1 MIEKSPINGKSP
13 KIHSTAFIAKDA
25 VIIGDVEIG
34 AYTNIW
40 FGVIIRG
47 DACTIKI
54 GRNVSIQ
61 ENAVI
66 HSEPG
71 TTCIIGNDII
81 IGHKAIVHGPCE
93 IGDSAMV
100 GLSSTVLQE
109 SKLSKGAVLA
119 GGSVLKGES
128 EAYGLYAGVPAV
140 LKKSYGDVRM
150 QLGKEAALRYV
161 DTGQKFK
168 TKEFQQEISKEFL
181 IDI

>member
-13 KIHSTAFIAKDA
+13 KIHPTAFIAKDA

-47 DACTIKI
+47 DACKI
-54 GRNVSIQ
+54 SIGQNVSIQ

-71 TTCIIGNDII
+71 TSCIIGNDII

-93 IGDSAMV
+93 VGDSAMV

-109 SKLSKGAVLA
+109 SKLGKGAVLA
-119 GGSVLKGES
+119 GGSVLKGNS
-128 EAYGLYAGVPAV
+128 EDYGLYAGVPAV
-140 LKKSYGDVRM
+140 LKKNYGEDRM
-150 QLGKEAALRYV
+150 RLGREAALRYV
-161 DTGQKFK
+161 ETGQKFRTQK
-168 TKEFQQEISKEFL
+168 FQKEIPKEFL
-181 IDI
+181 MNL